1 MINNYH
7 RVRCLLK
14 SDLNNIN
21 FVKSFYKITK
31 NLLKNIKLIFY
42 YSLTRFLVN
51 NDYRTKNFVLFC
63 DFWIPQ
69 DFFFLIQVRTPRNNK
84 IKMQTN
90 FEIISLSKFFY
101 VLLNDWENMQ
111 YATPKYCKI
120 SRIGSVL
127 GILNSIRWI
136 SR

>member
-63 DFWIPQ
+63 DF
-69 DFFFLIQVRTPRNNK
+69 
-84 IKMQTN
+84 
-90 FEIISLSKFFY
+90 
-101 VLLNDWENMQ
+101 
-111 YATPKYCKI
+111 
-120 SRIGSVL
+120 
-127 GILNSIRWI
+127 
-136 SR
+136 

>member
-14 SDLNNIN
+14 SDLNNIS

-63 DFWIPQ
+63 VFWIPQ
-69 DFFFLIQVRTPRNNK
+69 DFFSLFKSEHLETIKWKWKPILKSFHWVNFFMCSWTIERICNMLHLNIVKFLVESDQ
-84 IKMQTN
+84 
-90 FEIISLSKFFY
+90 
-101 VLLNDWENMQ
+101 
-111 YATPKYCKI
+111 
-120 SRIGSVL
+120 
-127 GILNSIRWI
+127 
-136 SR
+136 